1 MIWMHITA
9 DAKNKSI
16 HHLRTCHQTHVAAV
30 VPPRFHRWHPS
41 NLMQVGCNDKT
52 RHHVSNKCHL
62 ASGPIDLL
70 ALAPIACLY
79 NKNTH
84 PISQRFHV
92 KSVPPGSNAHHPCT
106 NCSCSQPDMA
116 EGLEVRLVHLLR
128 NYCHWRPSM
137 PLEGSCNLALFQRSW
152 QFKYGTFRGDLNMAD
167 KEKIPWSRSWSSSLF
182 KQFANTITLS
192 QKKQKRKINTTHNT
206 DFFVPSSYFGT
217 DHSQFKSLALPF
229 CSTNLKI
236 CRPGAS

>member
-1 MIWMHITA
+1 MSLLLYIPSPLVFTA
-9 DAKNKSI
+9 PIS
-16 HHLRTCHQTHVAAV
+16 
-30 VPPRFHRWHPS
+30 S
-41 NLMQVGCNDKT
+41 NQMQVGCNDKT

-62 ASGPIDLL
+62 ASGPIVLL

-79 NKNTH
+79 NKN
-84 PISQRFHV
+84 ISRFRSDFAWHRCP
-92 KSVPPGSNAHHPCT
+92 KNPPGSNAHHPCT

-182 KQFANTITLS
+182 KQFANTITVS
-192 QKKQKRKINTTHNT
+192 QNKTEKKNKHKHNT
-206 DFFVPSSYFGT
+206 YFFCPKFILW
-217 DHSQFKSLALPF
+217 DRPF
-229 CSTNLKI
+229 
-236 CRPGAS
+236 AV